1 MFPAEICAA
10 KLPEM
15 VVGSLRGWNK
25 AILLF
30 SLLIAGVGHPRR
42 LADPAIKR
50 HVLRTALD
58 VD

>member
-30 SLLIAGVGHPRR
+30 SLLIAGWGI
-42 LADPAIKR
+42 LADWPI
-50 HVLRTALD
+50 LRSNGMS
-58 VD
+58 